1 MNLELD
7 NIREQSDVIDENRD
21 EMLGSPSSLVIELIS
36 LENEAIKTD
45 VAALKDR

>member
-7 NIREQSDVIDENRD
+7 NKREQSDVIDEYRD
-21 EMLGSPSSLVIELIS
+21 EMLGSPSSLAIEVIS

-45 VAALKDR
+45 VTALKDR